1 MGSLCP
7 FKLLCWELLLPL
19 HLPLKEEA
27 GDTLLETSRDAL
39 VRHQVYWHLQC
50 GRAAPETQ
58 RSKRFSGPPR
68 RWRQSKRRHQWF
80 EDSIPWLHIMTWW
93 NVPPSGRM
101 LNTWARL
108 AGILPGG
115 WWAFSQCNLSLY
127 QGGYSTVNS
136 LIPTLMFTT
145 MSGQERTHPYLFLY
159 SSLKTRG
166 FTRMPHPRLPLAA
179 ASLHAIFATP
189 FKDGWKMSP
198 ITQAASFTAFFFLNL
213 SIIIISPK
221 YISQ

>member
-19 HLPLKEEA
+19 HLPRKEEA

-50 GRAAPETQ
+50 GLAAPETQ
-58 RSKRFSGPPR
+58 RSKRFSSPPR
-68 RWRQSKRRHQWF
+68 RWRQSKRRHF
-80 EDSIPWLHIMTWW
+80 SGLKTPYHDSISW
-93 NVPPSGRM
+93 
-101 LNTWARL
+101 
-108 AGILPGG
+108 PGG
-115 WWAFSQCNLSLY
+115 ASRHLGECSILGHVRRESYQADGELSHNATCPFIKEAILLWT
-127 QGGYSTVNS
+127 QF
-136 LIPTLMFTT
+136 PTLMFTT
-145 MSGQERTHPYLFLY
+145 MSRQERTHPYLFLY

>member
-136 LIPTLMFTT
+136 VSDTYVHYNVRAR
-145 MSGQERTHPYLFLY
+145 EN
-159 SSLKTRG
+159 
-166 FTRMPHPRLPLAA
+166 
-179 ASLHAIFATP
+179 ASLSISIFV
-189 FKDGWKMSP
+189 FKNPWVHTDASP
-198 ITQAASFTAFFFLNL
+198 QAASCCSLSSCYICNSLQRWLENVSHYPGSKLHCFLL
-213 SIIIISPK
+213 SQFVHYNHLP
-221 YISQ
+221 